1 MGGLASIMVC
11 LFEGEK
17 HAAVAETNTDLS
29 KYANA
34 KSRTISEGKFRCME
48 LSLFSQRFFI
58 SKCLDYSRVLVPV
71 PPSFILSNAF
81 EQAEHYQLFSW
92 VITEAFAALIVP

>member
-58 SKCLDYSRVLVPV
+58 SKCLVPV